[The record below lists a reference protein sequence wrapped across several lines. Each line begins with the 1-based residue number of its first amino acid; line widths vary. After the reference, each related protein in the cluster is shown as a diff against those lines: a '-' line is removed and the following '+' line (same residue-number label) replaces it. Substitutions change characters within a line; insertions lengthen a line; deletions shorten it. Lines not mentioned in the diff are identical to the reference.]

1 MKGPIDGAKVTLWD
15 AATGK
20 GLQTLSSMGI
30 FSLSN
35 VAEGDYLFKVES
47 DGRMPAYGTLH
58 LTGDGTHEINVVLL
72 ATVQG
77 STDPV
82 GSGAALRNAVRPPQD
97 PAKPPKVKFPEL
109 KKKVTPVYPDAAGRA
124 RVEGNARIAAVML
137 PDGTLDDLVVLS
149 APDKDLAVA
158 ALMAVRQWRYS
169 PTQLDAK
176 PVETNLTID
185 VKFKR

>member
-1 MKGPIDGAKVTLWD
+1 MLKVLLLSALLAPCAVAVPNLSGTVQDSMKGPIDGAKVTLWD

-35 VAEGDYLFKVES
+35 VAEGEYLFKVES
-47 DGRMPAYGTLH
+47 DGRIPVYGALH
-58 LTGDGTHEINVVLL
+58 LMGDGTHEINVVLL

-82 GSGAALRNAVRPPQD
+82 GAGAALRNAVRPPQD

-124 RVEGNARIAAVML
+124 RAEGNARIAAVML

-149 APDKDLAVA
+149 APDKD
-158 ALMAVRQWRYS
+158 
-169 PTQLDAK
+169 
-176 PVETNLTID
+176 
-185 VKFKR
+185 